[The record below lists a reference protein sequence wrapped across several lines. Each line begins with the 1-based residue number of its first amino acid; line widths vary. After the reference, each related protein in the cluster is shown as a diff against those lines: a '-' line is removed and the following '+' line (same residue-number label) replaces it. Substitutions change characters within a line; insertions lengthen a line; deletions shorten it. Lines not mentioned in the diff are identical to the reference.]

1 MSLGIASPSQ
11 PSQPRQYC
19 LARKKRGSV
28 LVAVLAIIAL
38 LSFLISRFMQE
49 ATEDLEYRALFN
61 EPPEARAFAFSLLEV
76 ALATLNEVAVIDE
89 GKLYAPEQGWAD
101 PLSYAKISPP
111 NGWTARI
118 EIRDAVDKIP
128 LNSIPENALKKILE
142 NTFDFDFGTANE
154 LSGMLL
160 DWIDSDNNR
169 RLNGAETEDYLDENP
184 PYKAANAPLQ
194 SLEELR
200 LIKIWQDEFFDAE
213 GRPNETFDQLASIF
227 SVEHEGEVNL
237 NAATA
242 VVLESIAG
250 EDEWFAESVFDDL
263 ESEQPYLK
271 NVPASASDKS
281 VSTEIKLLYITV
293 TLYRGSVPYVLQ
305 ALVEPAIQKNG
316 SGGNNLPGDNS
327 DVDRIKTG
335 SVDEQEA
342 LKIPFKILQLT
353 TSLKAANNEESAR
366 YSNVDI

>member
-1 MSLGIASPSQ
+1 MSHGTASHSPPSHA
-11 PSQPRQYC
+11 
-19 LARKKRGSV
+19 LKKRGSV

-38 LSFLISRFMQE
+38 LSFLITRFMQQ

-76 ALATLNEVAVIDE
+76 ALATLNEVAVIDD
-89 GKLYAPEQGWAD
+89 GKLYAPEQGWAN
-101 PLSYAKISPP
+101 PLAYAKITPP
-111 NGWTARI
+111 NDWTARI
-118 EIRDAVDKIP
+118 EIRDAIDKIS
-128 LNSIPENALKKILE
+128 LNSIPEERLNQILE
-142 NTFDFDFGTANE
+142 NTFEFDFGTTRE
-154 LSGMLL
+154 LSSMLL

-213 GRPNETFDQLASIF
+213 GLPNETFDKLASIF
-227 SVEHEGEVNL
+227 SVEHEGKVNL
-237 NAATA
+237 NAATNT
-242 VVLESIAG
+242 VLESIAVK
-250 EDEWFAESVFDDL
+250 DEWFAESVFDEL

-271 NVPASASDKS
+271 NIPESASDKS
-281 VSTEIKLLYITV
+281 VSAEIQLLYITV

-305 ALVEPAIQKNG
+305 ALVEPAIQT
-316 SGGNNLPGDNS
+316 SGGGGDNLPGS
-327 DVDRIKTG
+327 DSDADRIKTG
-335 SVDEQEA
+335 SADEQDA

-353 TSLKAANNEESAR
+353 TSIKAANIEESAR
-366 YSNVDI
+366 YSNIDI